1 MRARGAGCPAGL
13 LAVGWL
19 ILVGLQASQAS
30 NVTSSGGGVQEPAV
44 AREGE
49 SESESES
56 EEEAENEGEVPESET
71 TAEADA
77 EEEGEG
83 SGSLGTEAPKE
94 ARSPSFCRKELP
106 VPSSVEFSG
115 IHIRPM
121 FTHFVHFKACKNKV
135 LMPKA
140 LGK

>member
-83 SGSLGTEAPKE
+83 SGSLGTEAPEE

-106 VPSSVEFSG
+106 VPSSVGTREGVSPTSSQPLL
-115 IHIRPM
+115 H
-121 FTHFVHFKACKNKV
+121 KV
-135 LMPKA
+135 GMTKRSTEKEP
-140 LGK
+140 